1 MDNNAETTQLTL
13 AFVDRQVD
21 NNHIEQRLLDGYINA
36 TALCKAC
43 GKEMKHYLS
52 NSSTRDFVN
61 ELSSEVGIPTSA
73 LIQIVRGGDP
83 RFQGTWVHPQVAIHL
98 AQWASPKFA
107 VAVSKWVFEWM
118 QGNIKTQGNLP
129 YHLRRY
135 MLNRKKIPQGYFS
148 MFNEIVTA
156 LIAPLEEQGYTLPD
170 KLVPDISEGK
180 IFCNWLRDVKNIDPS
195 QFPTYEHEY
204 GDGRKIPGVRLYPDT
219 LLPEF
224 RAHFN
229 NVWLLERA
237 TEYFKK
243 KDTKALPFL
252 AKMMDELPPVENPK
266 RLSFPL
272 DDKLNQ
278 ALNYD
283 PKKDKRN
290 DNESEEL

>member
-43 GKEMKHYLS
+43 GK
-52 NSSTRDFVN
+52 DFYDYSRLKTTKEFIS
-61 ELSSEVGIPTSA
+61 ELSSETGIHGSA
-73 LIQIVRGGDP
+73 LIQVVRGGDP